1 MSDKELTFEELTGS
15 GSVEEWEE
23 DISTEELSSISQVAQ
38 KVIDIQ
44 QEISLIEAELKA
56 KKEELRNVSEQQ
68 LPELMQGLNLVEFTT
83 ASGFKI
89 SVENFYN
96 AYISEANKEKAFNWL
111 QENGHGGLI
120 KNEISLLFGKGQDE
134 EANALVQSLEQKGL
148 SPNVKQGV
156 HPQTLKAFVKEQLT
170 QGRDIPAEPFGI
182 YVGSRAKIEKR

>member
-23 DISTEELSSISQVAQ
+23 DISDDELSNVSKAAQ

-44 QEISLIEAELKA
+44 AEISALEAELKA
-56 KKEELRNVSEQQ
+56 KKEELRNVAEQQ

-96 AYISEANKEKAFNWL
+96 AYISEANREKAHNWL

-120 KNEISLLFGKGQDE
+120 KNEISVLFGKGQDE
-134 EANALVQSLEQKGL
+134 AARSLVESLEQRGV

>member
-1 MSDKELTFEELTGS
+1 MSDKELTYEELTGS
-15 GSVEEWEE
+15 GSVAEWEE

-111 QENGHGGLI
+111 HENGHGGLI

-134 EANALVQSLEQKGL
+134 EANALVQSLEQRGL

>member
-1 MSDKELTFEELTGS
+1 MSDEELTFEELTGS

>member
-96 AYISEANKEKAFNWL
+96 AYI
-111 QENGHGGLI
+111 
-120 KNEISLLFGKGQDE
+120 
-134 EANALVQSLEQKGL
+134 
-148 SPNVKQGV
+148 
-156 HPQTLKAFVKEQLT
+156 
-170 QGRDIPAEPFGI
+170 
-182 YVGSRAKIEKR
+182 Y

>member
-23 DISTEELSSISQVAQ
+23 DISDDELSNVSKAAQ

-44 QEISLIEAELKA
+44 TEISALEDELKA
-56 KKEELRNVSEQQ
+56 KKEELRNVAEQQ

-96 AYISEANKEKAFNWL
+96 AHISQAN
-111 QENGHGGLI
+111 Q
-120 KNEISLLFGKGQDE
+120 
-134 EANALVQSLEQKGL
+134 
-148 SPNVKQGV
+148 
-156 HPQTLKAFVKEQLT
+156 
-170 QGRDIPAEPFGI
+170 
-182 YVGSRAKIEKR
+182 

>member
-96 AYISEANKEKAFNWL
+96 AYISEANKEKAFEWL

-134 EANALVQSLEQKGL
+134 EANALVQSLEQRGL